1 MPDIPQ
7 DSEQTRRS
15 IAGEVWHMCK
25 KCKQIIL
32 REDFELN
39 LHVCPT
45 CDYHFNI
52 SANERIKQFVDADT
66 FIPAWQELKSVNP
79 LKFRDRK
86 DYGQR
91 LKELHRTYDEAF
103 VAGQAKLD
111 GKDIMVGAFDF
122 AFLGG
127 SMGAVV
133 GEKISR
139 LFLRGV
145 ELNQPV
151 IIFSASGGARMQE
164 GLVSL
169 MQMAK
174 TCVALAQLQEK
185 KLPFLSILTN
195 PTTGGVAASFA
206 MLGDVNLAE
215 PHALIG
221 FAGPRVVEQTIRE
234 NLPVGFQRS
243 EYLLEHGMIDMICH
257 RSKLRS
263 TAIQLLK
270 FLQRT
275 G

>member
-1 MPDIPQ
+1 MPKIPP

-15 IAGEVWHMCK
+15 MAGEVWHMCK

-45 CDYHFNI
+45 CDYHFNL
-52 SANERIKQFVDADT
+52 SANARIKQFVDADT
-66 FIPAWQELKSVNP
+66 FTPAWQALKSLNP

-91 LKELHRTYDEAF
+91 LKDLHRNYDEAF
-103 VAGQAKLD
+103 VAGQAKLA

-139 LFLRGV
+139 LFLRGA
-145 ELNQPV
+145 ELNYPV

-206 MLGDVNLAE
+206 MLGDINIAE

-234 NLPVGFQRS
+234 NLPIGFQRS

-263 TAIQLLK
+263 TAIKLLN
-270 FLQRT
+270 FLQ
-275 G
+275 